1 VPRQLR
7 LNDTQ
12 LADFEE
18 VKFSQV
24 NPEQPHKM
32 SMETSHYEY
41 SNFFQPARVQ
51 DAFET
56 KAKDERAQSLVS
68 DQEEEKSFSV
78 DSDENSECQNED
90 LNDLDAT
97 SNEFELAQDSDES
110 LTVFKKELSKLKF
123 AINFDSCAFT
133 APKLE
138 DISRQEENLTR
149 LMDLKEVLVTNNV
162 K

>member
-1 VPRQLR
+1 MPICKTSKGHCRRFTFDVTQAPGQLR

-18 VKFSQV
+18 VKFSQI

-41 SNFFQPARVQ
+41 SNFFQPAVVQ
-51 DAFET
+51 DALTT

-78 DSDENSECQNED
+78 DSDENSG
-90 LNDLDAT
+90 
-97 SNEFELAQDSDES
+97 
-110 LTVFKKELSKLKF
+110 
-123 AINFDSCAFT
+123 
-133 APKLE
+133 
-138 DISRQEENLTR
+138 
-149 LMDLKEVLVTNNV
+149 
-162 K
+162 